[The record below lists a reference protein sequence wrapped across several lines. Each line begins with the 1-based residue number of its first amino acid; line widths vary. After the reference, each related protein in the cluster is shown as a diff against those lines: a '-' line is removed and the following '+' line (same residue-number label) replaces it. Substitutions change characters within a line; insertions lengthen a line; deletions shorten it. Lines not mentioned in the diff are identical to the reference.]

1 MSSPDAI
8 ARARAMVEKHPASEL
23 ARFSYAKALF
33 DAGQHTEAAAQ
44 LQQCVAKKPDW
55 MVATILLGRSLI
67 ALDRKAEAKQ
77 TLERALE
84 LAIAQNHVGP
94 RGEVEALLD
103 SLG

>member
-8 ARARAMVEKHPASEL
+8 ARARDMVEKHPASEL
-23 ARFSYAKALF
+23 VRFSYAKALF
-33 DAGQHTEAAAQ
+33 DANQHAEAAEQ

-67 ALDRKAEAKQ
+67 ALNRKAEAKQ
-77 TLERALE
+77 TLERAMA
-84 LAIAQNHVGP
+84 LALAQNHVGP

-103 SLG
+103 TLR

>member
-8 ARARAMVEKHPASEL
+8 MRARAMVEKHPASEL

-33 DAGQHTEAAAQ
+33 DANQHAEAAEQ

-55 MVATILLGRSLI
+55 MVATILLGRSLLV
-67 ALDRKAEAKQ
+67 LDRKAEAKQ
-77 TLERALE
+77 VLERALE
-84 LAIAQNHVGP
+84 LALAQNHVGP

-103 SLG
+103 TLR